1 MKNITRCYENG
12 HIHEGW
18 LDLCES
24 CGASHV
30 EHAKFPETVED
41 IGILRAAYNR
51 RHQNEPGFV
60 PSVPYDKDGR
70 KILN

>member
-1 MKNITRCYENG
+1 MKNITRCYEHG

-18 LDLCES
+18 LELCES

-41 IGILRAAYNR
+41 IGILRADYNR
-51 RHQNEPGFV
+51 RHMNDPDFV
-60 PSVPYDKDGR
+60 LSVAYDNDG
-70 KILN
+70 KKMVN